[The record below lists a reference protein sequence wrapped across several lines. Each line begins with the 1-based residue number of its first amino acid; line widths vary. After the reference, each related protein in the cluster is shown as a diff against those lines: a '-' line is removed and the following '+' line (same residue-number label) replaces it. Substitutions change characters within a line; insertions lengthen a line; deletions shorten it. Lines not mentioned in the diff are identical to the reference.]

1 MEYIERIVEDAIIK
15 SISEDEKKAI
25 IKKHIEKQLIFDDI
39 SKVINEAI
47 TARVKSEVVTYIS
60 ENPNVF
66 NGIPGMID
74 CAFKDEISNAS
85 WIKKIIKKFVY
96 NATIRYYLDR
106 QIDRY
111 I

>member
-25 IKKHIEKQLIFDDI
+25 ILKHIDRHLGVKDI
-39 SKVINEAI
+39 TGIIDNAI
-47 TARVKSEVVTYIS
+47 TAQVKIEVSTYIS
-60 ENPNVF
+60 ENPDVF
-66 NGIPGMID
+66 KDIPGMVD
-74 CAFKDEISNAS
+74 RAFKDEISNAS

-111 I
+111 